1 MSVSFSASSF
11 SESFHGEGGEGA
23 GTGNFSGGSFSGA
36 VGGFSLDAEAQS
48 PAQTPQA
55 PIGGGIPYDPPPR
68 TRRQI
73 SEARKRFGL
82 EDTYEQER
90 AAQVIASVAAR
101 QAQALETDHYK
112 QYEELTRQLD
122 IEGLEFD
129 RRYLEALSQQ
139 RERLIDKEIF
149 LQFRRI
155 EEEELMLLVMI
166 AASSI

>member
-1 MSVSFSASSF
+1 MLCALLSAT
-11 SESFHGEGGEGA
+11 GLLGGEA
-23 GTGNFSGGSFSGA
+23 AT
-36 VGGFSLDAEAQS
+36 
-48 PAQTPQA
+48 TPTV
-55 PIGGGIPYDPPPR
+55 PTVTPSGGIPHDYVP
-68 TRRQI
+68 TRREI
-73 SEARKRFGL
+73 SRARKRLGL
-82 EDTYEQER
+82 EDAYARKE
-90 AAQVIASVAAR
+90 AAELLAAKVIADVAAR